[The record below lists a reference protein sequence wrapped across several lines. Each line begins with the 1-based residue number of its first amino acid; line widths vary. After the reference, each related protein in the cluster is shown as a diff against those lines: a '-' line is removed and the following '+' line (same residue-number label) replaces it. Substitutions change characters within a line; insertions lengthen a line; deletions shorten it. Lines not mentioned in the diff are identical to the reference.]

1 MAFNV
6 TSNVSTGFSVLLD
19 VPLIETFTDD
29 FNDNS
34 LDTAKWDLWDV
45 GHAVE
50 TGGELTIPSVTAASY
65 RGMQSVRTGNLTDS
79 SIHVEVPHVLTG
91 LSNASTCLQVAAD
104 DQHTITLYE
113 SGGFFVAEYQ
123 IDGVWTTPATMAYGA
138 ATHRWWRIR
147 EASGTI
153 YYEYSA
159 DGAIW
164 AVLISVPTPFA
175 VTAMYTMLFIGTTS
189 VNVSTDTAVFDNLNT
204 KPTASMSRAQYRN
217 DQYTPIA
224 VGGNT
229 GGDGSTNDV
238 WLDADVYSETPTAA
252 TTLHAEVRAVGVGFT
267 NTATVSSTARI
278 LKQAE
283 LITARRG
290 GSLVYDA
297 KNKRYILFGGYNGT
311 VRFNEVWQLTAD
323 NGYHRWCKLAPSGTP
338 PAARNLCA
346 STYVRGTTSGAVDK
360 AYMVVWGGALPA
372 DSNEM
377 FTLDLTTPGSEAWTT
392 ITQTNTPSA
401 RDYVSNHMASK
412 PTASNTTDIYLFG
425 GWATNRTNDL
435 FRCTFNVNTPT
446 AITWTTLKADG
457 AVGNP
462 PARSG
467 AGVIYDAANNRLII
481 TCGYTGSTYLADV
494 WQFTIATSTFS
505 QITPGGSAPAGRELP
520 SIVYDSVAQRL
531 ILVAGWQGNIN
542 NSRNDVYALSLTA
555 GSETWTTLRA
565 NDLTNQSFLAFS
577 SGPSTINTD
586 RNVMVVATMSGYDS
600 TVKYVYALDLATTT
614 TSATMVSLNV
624 IDHFR
629 ARDAAAT
636 VYNSARAEVVQIG
649 GYGTMDDDAT
659 IARGDHLSEI
669 WAYDPIAN
677 TQRYAAGGPF
687 SMPQG
692 EGGIAIYDSA
702 NDRIIHFGGL
712 NGGSNRTSDVWQL
725 KADAFG
731 MYHATKLTVTGTP
744 PNPRWLMAGCYDS
757 VNQRLVIWGGQGV
770 GATVLSDTWALNL
783 TEGAE
788 AWTQLTP
795 TGTGPTAAWQPA
807 YDYDAANKRLYIHG
821 GATNSAGTTFTSQLF
836 YLNLTTTNG
845 AWTNT
850 GVTGGLAARG
860 ASMVYDGTNQRLV
873 CFAGYDGSVV
883 NNTVRYTSTASFTAW
898 TTQATTGTPSARRSA
913 SHVLVDGDFLIIAGR
928 PVSGTWFSD
937 TQSLDITAL
946 PAAWSWVNKAPSIY
960 QVMSVAATALSLG
973 ASYHWQSWTTSGTD
987 SSVPQSF
994 GGNAESAADFILGG
1008 NVGGYIKA
1016 WSGVAFVSKPIKVWD
1031 GASWVM
1037 KPLKRWN
1044 GSEWVLTPGAASG
1057 IALRDVSSSTNTS
1070 VSSLGV
1076 PMPSSIQVGDLLVL
1090 VVSQTT
1096 NAATVFNAISGWT
1109 KQGEQRAGGAGYTL
1123 AVYTRVAQSGDA
1135 GGTVTSTSVNAA
1147 HYTGHLR
1154 VYSGVHQTTPLD
1166 ASAVF
1171 SELDVVSFSAS
1182 APAVTVATSGAMLVA
1197 IYGIPT
1203 ATSTSLTAADWTA
1216 PAGGFSSEIV
1226 TCPATGSG
1234 NRPCTAVY
1242 DRITPGTGSQGPF
1255 EATTTQDRRWSL
1267 VTLALRLAA

>member
-6 TSNVSTGFSVLLD
+6 TSNSTTGFSVLLD

-34 LDTAKWDLWDV
+34 LDTTKWDLWDV

-50 TGGELTIPSVTAASY
+50 TGGELQIASVTAASY

-79 SIHVEVPHVLTG
+79 AVHVEVPHVLTG
-91 LSNASTCLQVAAD
+91 LTDASTCLQVAVD

-138 ATHRWWRIR
+138 TTHRWWRIR
-147 EASGTI
+147 EAGGTL

-159 DGAIW
+159 DGATW
-164 AVLISVPTPFA
+164 SALTSVPTPFA
-175 VTAMYTMLFIGTTS
+175 VTAMYTMLFIGTSST
-189 VNVSTDTAVFDNLNT
+189 NVSTDTAIFDNVNT
-204 KPTASMSRAQYRN
+204 MPTMASSRAQYRN

-229 GGDGSTNDV
+229 SGDGSTNDV
-238 WLDADVYSETPTAA
+238 WLDADVYSETPTVA
-252 TTLHAEVRAVGVGFT
+252 TTLHAEVKAVGVGFT

-311 VRFNEVWQLTAD
+311 TRFNEVWQLTAD
-323 NGYHRWCKLAPSGTP
+323 NGYHRWSKLAPSGTP
-338 PAARNLCA
+338 PTAKNLAA
-346 STYVRGTTSGAVDK
+346 STYARGTTSGAVDK
-360 AYMVVWGGALPA
+360 AYMVIFGGSSPSDL
-372 DSNEM
+372 NEM
-377 FTLDLTTPGSEAWTT
+377 HCLDLSTPGSEAWST
-392 ITQTNTPSA
+392 ITQTNTPLVRS
-401 RDYVSNHMASK
+401 YLTHHMVAKS
-412 PTASNTTDIYLFG
+412 TASNTNDIYLFG
-425 GWATNRTNDL
+425 GWGAARYNDL
-435 FRCTFNVNTPT
+435 LRCTFNVNTPT
-446 AITWTTLKADG
+446 AVTWTTVKANG

-462 PARSG
+462 GIRSG
-467 AGVIYDAANNRLII
+467 TGMIYDSANDRLII
-481 TCGYTGSTYLADV
+481 TCGYNGTTYLSDV
-494 WQFTIATSTFS
+494 WQFAIGTSTFS

-520 SIVYDSVAQRL
+520 SIVYDSVNQRA
-531 ILVAGWQGNIN
+531 IVMAGWQGNIN
-542 NSRNDVYALSLTA
+542 NSRNDIYELSLES
-555 GSETWTTLRA
+555 GSETWTSLHV
-565 NDLTNQSFLAFS
+565 NDLSNQSFLAYS
-577 SGPSTINTD
+577 SGAATINTD
-586 RNVMVVATMSGYDS
+586 RNVMVVATMNGYDS
-600 TVKYVYALDLATTT
+600 TVKYVYALDLAVTT
-614 TSATMVSLNV
+614 TSATVHSLNV

-636 VYNSARAEVVQIG
+636 TYDSALGEVVQIG
-649 GYGTMDDDAT
+649 GYGTMDDDTT
-659 IARGDHLSEI
+659 ITRGDHISEI
-669 WAYDPIAN
+669 WAYNPTTN
-677 TQRYAAGGPF
+677 TLRYAAGGPF
-687 SMPQG
+687 VMPQS
-692 EGGIAIYDSA
+692 EGGIVIYDSA

-712 NGGSNRTSDVWQL
+712 NGGSNRTSDVWEL
-725 KADAFG
+725 RADAFG
-731 MYHATKLTVTGTP
+731 MYHATKLTVSGTP

-788 AWTQLTP
+788 TWTQLTP

-807 YDYDAANKRLYIHG
+807 YSYDTANKRLYIHG
-821 GATNSAGTTFTSQLF
+821 GTTNAAGTTFTSQLF
-836 YLNLTTTNG
+836 YLDLTTTNG

-850 GVTGGLAARG
+850 GVTGGLAVRG
-860 ASMVYDGTNQRLV
+860 ASMVYDSTNQRLV

-883 NNTVRYTSTASFTAW
+883 NNTIRYTSTASFTSW
-898 TTQATTGTPSARRSA
+898 TTQATANTPSARRSA
-913 SHVLVDGDFLIIAGR
+913 GWILVGGKFIVLAGR

-946 PAAWSWVNKAPSIY
+946 PAAWSWVNKSPSIY
-960 QVMSVAATALSLG
+960 QVMSVAATALSVG
-973 ASYHWQSWTTSGTD
+973 TSYHWQSWTTSGTD

-994 GGNAESAADFILGG
+994 GGNAESAADFIVNGTT
-1008 NVGGYIKA
+1008 GGYIKV
-1016 WSGVAFVSKPIKVWD
+1016 WGGVAFASKPIKVWD

-1057 IALRDVSSSTNTS
+1057 IALRDISSNTG
-1070 VSSLGV
+1070 VTVNTLGV
-1076 PMPSSIQVGDLLVL
+1076 TMPSSIQVGDLLVL

-1154 VYSGVHQTTPLD
+1154 VYSGVDQTTPLD
-1166 ASAVF
+1166 TSAVF
-1171 SELDVVSFSAS
+1171 SELDVASFSAS
-1182 APAVTVATSGAMLVA
+1182 APAVTVATTNAMLVA

-1203 ATSTSLTAADWTA
+1203 VAGTSLSDADWTA
-1216 PAGGFSSEIV
+1216 PAGGFSSEVV
-1226 TCPATGSG
+1226 TCPATGSS

-1242 DRITPGTGSQGPF
+1242 DRITSGTGSQGPF

-1267 VTLALRLAA
+1267 VTLALRPA